1 MTLVPGCV
9 ALPVRCLAAN
19 GEVYAVIDPVTN
31 GFAEMVG
38 YDNQVFSVPL
48 YNARGKDKK
57 LDVNGFEL
65 VPPTPSAPFPVDID
79 FTDENDILTRYY
91 PLMEEFLRQHLG
103 AYKVYAFN
111 HYVRSGSATLKYE
124 MRNGQRI
131 GGPATFMHGDYAL
144 LGAPIRRDNF
154 TLPPPDHDSFKP
166 LYGERPLIPETEMAE
181 LRHRRFAI
189 VNFWRNLADEPLVD
203 MPLCFCDETTN
214 TADDYVAVEFRYTD
228 RTIETYLAGYAPR
241 QRWYYFPHLVKEEGI
256 LLKTFDSQ
264 GRFAYEYAQAHPEY
278 EAVFHPQEPVVPAT
292 SVLHGAVKDPR
303 VPLDVPPRRSI
314 EVRMMVFY

>member
-1 MTLVPGCV
+1 
-9 ALPVRCLAAN
+9 
-19 GEVYAVIDPVTN
+19 
-31 GFAEMVG
+31 MVG

-48 YNARGKDKK
+48 YNARDKDKT
-57 LDVNGFEL
+57 LDINGFEL
-65 VPPTPSAPFPVDID
+65 VTPSTPFPAHID
-79 FTDENDILTRYY
+79 FTNDVEIMTQYY
-91 PLMEEFLRQHLG
+91 PMIADFVRIHLG
-103 AYKVYAFN
+103 AYKVFPFN
-111 HYVRSGSATLKYE
+111 HYVRSGAATLKYE
-124 MRNGQRI
+124 VRNGQRI

-154 TLPPPDHDSFKP
+154 TLPPPDHDTFKV
-166 LYGERPLIPETEMAE
+166 LYGERPLIPEEEMAQE

-214 TADDYVAVEFRYTD
+214 TSEDYVAVEFRYTD
-228 RTIETYLAGYAPR
+228 RTIETYLAGYHPR
-241 QRWYYFPHLVKEEGI
+241 QRWYYYPQLVKEEGI

-264 GRFAYEYAQAHPEY
+264 GRLAQEYAQQHPTYAESI
-278 EAVFHPQEPVVPAT
+278 FHPDAPVVPAT

-303 VPLDVPPRRSI
+303 VPVDVPPRRSI